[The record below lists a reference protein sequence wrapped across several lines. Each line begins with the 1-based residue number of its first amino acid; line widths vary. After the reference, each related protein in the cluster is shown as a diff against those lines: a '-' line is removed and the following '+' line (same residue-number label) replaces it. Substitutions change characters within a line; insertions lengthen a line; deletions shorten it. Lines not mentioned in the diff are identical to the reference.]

1 MKDAFNINPLIST
14 LVSTLIGYLLIDD
27 LTANEQ
33 NTLGNWLMLAAQVL
47 ITNGT
52 SQALIEQRLS
62 GDVININ
69 ANENKDEYCP
79 PIYDIQTIREILKK
93 TNPNHTKNA
102 IALLQKAINII
113 QKDINDIKKSLNQ

>member
-1 MKDAFNINPLIST
+1 MDDIFNTNPYVSS
-14 LVSTLIGYLLIDD
+14 LVSALIGFLLIDD

-33 NTLGNWLMLAAQVL
+33 NTLGNWLMLIAQVL

-69 ANENKDEYCP
+69 ADVNKSEYH
-79 PIYDIQTIREILKK
+79 PIKYDIQVIREILKK

-102 IALLQKAINII
+102 IALLQKALNII
-113 QKDINDIKKSLNQ
+113 QKDINELKKKIN

>member
-1 MKDAFNINPLIST
+1 MNDIFDTNPLVSS
-14 LVSTLIGYLLIDD
+14 LVCTIVGFLLIDD

-33 NTLGNWLMLAAQVL
+33 NTVGNWLMLIAQIL

-62 GDVININ
+62 GDVVNIN
-69 ANENKDEYCP
+69 ASENKKEYFP
-79 PIYDIQTIREILKK
+79 LMYDIQSIREVLKK

-102 IALLQKAINII
+102 IALLQKAVNEI
-113 QKDINDIKKSLNQ
+113 QKDLEELKKETD